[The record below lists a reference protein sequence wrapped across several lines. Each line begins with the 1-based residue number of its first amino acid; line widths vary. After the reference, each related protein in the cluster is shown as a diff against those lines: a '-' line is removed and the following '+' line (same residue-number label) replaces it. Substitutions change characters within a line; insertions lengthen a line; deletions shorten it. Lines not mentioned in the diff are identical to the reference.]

1 MENYECTVSIESVDS
16 KDSYKVE
23 VHDDIEKETLFY
35 KEEDKTITSFD
46 YKNNILTRDNEKMK
60 LTYYFLLN
68 YKTKNKIFIK
78 DLDKELEVEVI
89 TRKLE
94 KSENYIEVVYEIEN
108 NKFTYRID
116 KEMKIWV

>member
-1 MENYECTVSIESVDS
+1 MENYECTISIESIDS
-16 KDSYKVE
+16 KDNYKVE
-23 VHDDIEKETLFY
+23 VHDDKEKETLFY

-78 DLDKELEVEVI
+78 DLNNEVEVEVI

-94 KSENYIEVVYEIEN
+94 KTDNYIEVVYEIDN
-108 NKFTYRID
+108 NKFTYRIE
-116 KEMKIWV
+116 KEMKI